1 MGGFNSGAGS
11 LYSATEG
18 AVPIVSGLAGLFAG
32 NATKN
37 TSGTTSGTVSQSGTT
52 SNTITPNL
60 SPLQQQL
67 ANLFT
72 SQTANMANNDTNLEG
87 YKSAGLQT
95 INQSGNAAS
104 TALKNSLASRGLSF
118 SPAAANAETQNTLN
132 TINQGQQFLN
142 QIPLLQRQLQQ
153 QNIQGEES
161 AFGALP
167 TGVTSSGSNSGTQTT
182 NASQNTNVSTP
193 GGGIAGLFGG
203 IGAGL
208 AALL

>member
-11 LYSATEG
+11 LYGATEG
-18 AVPIVSGLAGLFAG
+18 VLPIVSGLAGLFAG

-37 TSGTTSGTVSQSGTT
+37 TSGTTSGTVSQSGSS
-52 SNTITPNL
+52 SNTTTPNL

-67 ANLFT
+67 ANQFVNQ
-72 SQTANMANNDTNLEG
+72 STNLANQDPNLTG
-87 YKSAGLQT
+87 YTASGLQT

-104 TALKNSLASRGLSF
+104 AALRNSLASRGLSF
-118 SPAAANAETQNTLN
+118 SGAGANAETENTLN
-132 TINQGQQFLN
+132 SINQGQQFLN

-153 QNIQGEES
+153 QNIQGEEA

-182 NASQNTNVSTP
+182 NASQNQTVSTP
-193 GGGIAGLFGG
+193 GGGLAGLFGG